1 MKRIKISDLI
11 LHAVMI
17 FLAFIW
23 IYPYLWLFMSS
34 FKPAREI
41 FTTFIPSRFTLE
53 HYEFIF
59 FMSGR
64 LGRPFLRALL
74 NSIFVAST
82 VTFSV
87 VMTSAFVGFVL
98 AKIRFLLSR
107 AILNFILYQMLFPG
121 FMFLIPL
128 FILIRT
134 LGLMNSYSALI
145 LPSLMSS
152 WGAFMFAQ
160 SFKTIPDDYID
171 AAKLDGANRFW
182 IVLRVMLPLTRST
195 ASIVGLFTFIGAWD
209 NFLWPLMV
217 MKDYKKMPLAVLLAT
232 FNHEYAGY
240 VGPVLAG
247 AVLQTIPMVLI
258 FLILR
263 KYFLQGIS
271 ISLR

>member
-1 MKRIKISDLI
+1 MRKMKISDLI

-17 FLAFIW
+17 ALALVW
-23 IYPYLWLFMSS
+23 IYPYVWLFMSS

-74 NSIFVAST
+74 NSVFVAST

-107 AILNFILYQMLFPG
+107 TILNFILYQMLFPG

-128 FILIRT
+128 FMLIRT

-145 LPSLMSS
+145 LPGLMSS

-171 AAKLDGANRFW
+171 AAK
-182 IVLRVMLPLTRST
+182 
-195 ASIVGLFTFIGAWD
+195 
-209 NFLWPLMV
+209 
-217 MKDYKKMPLAVLLAT
+217 
-232 FNHEYAGY
+232 
-240 VGPVLAG
+240 
-247 AVLQTIPMVLI
+247 
-258 FLILR
+258 
-263 KYFLQGIS
+263 
-271 ISLR
+271 